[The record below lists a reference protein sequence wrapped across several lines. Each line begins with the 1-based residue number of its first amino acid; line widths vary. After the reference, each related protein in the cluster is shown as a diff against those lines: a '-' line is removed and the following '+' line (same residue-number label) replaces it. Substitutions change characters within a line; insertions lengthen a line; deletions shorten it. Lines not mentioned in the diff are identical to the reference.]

1 MTVVCCRTA
10 AIDILEEAFANCAA
24 GTSGSVLIEGPTG
37 CGKSALV
44 HSVVERATAH
54 GALVLNAV
62 GLPAERRV
70 SYGVL
75 RQLVGSDR
83 TVTPP
88 ALPAGPAVPA
98 RVADMQVF
106 CAELGALSET
116 APVVLCVDDVQYAD
130 AESLAFLEYVS
141 RHARADRVL
150 LVVSDCP
157 HHEPGR
163 PEFTTE
169 LMRRP
174 AFRRVRLGRLTAE
187 EVAEVAGRYRRPA
200 PAAVLYGISGGNPLL
215 LRALLEEQGAD
226 GHVPVPGGPFAQAVR
241 ACLHRMGACAAG
253 VAQAAAVL
261 DTAATAE
268 RITTVLGAAPDAVRR
283 AMAALESAGLLDGVR
298 LRHPA
303 LRAAV
308 FDGLAPAVRRDLHRG
323 AAVLL
328 HAQGVP
334 VADAAGHLLAA
345 DVGAGGRWQATP
357 GELDLLAAAADARL
371 AVDDARQAAR
381 LLELALRTCDDAQ
394 RRGALDLRLARI
406 QWRLD
411 PAAAERHLAAAL
423 AAAGTGRTDD
433 EHAQPLAQSLL
444 LQGRIAEAA
453 RLLGPGAQDPAEE
466 ATSLLDVVLD
476 TGAAAAERLLRSAT
490 LTEATLVP
498 VVQAVQ
504 CLLHSEHPERAVPWS
519 RTLLEDAERREAPG
533 WTAVFATLQAQAQLR
548 LGDLEAAVAAAALAL
563 GSLGGRTE
571 SALGYA
577 AGAVLVRAYG
587 AMGRYTEAT
596 ELCDR
601 RLPENRP
608 AGVHELGFLRARGL
622 HQMLGNQPQAAL
634 ADFLTV
640 GRLMAEWGID
650 RPAYLPWRTDAAE
663 ALLRLGRPQQA
674 EQLVRE
680 QLGLPDA
687 RRPWVRGTS
696 LHLRALTVSAP
707 RQRIALLQ
715 QAVDELHRSGDRL
728 QTARAMADLGQ
739 STQAEGTSATNGAA
753 TVRAAWNLAKECRAT
768 ALCKEIL
775 PDAPI
780 GEPVRD
786 QPPGPGRAG
795 PETARL
801 SNSEQRV
808 ATLAAQGLTNREIS
822 AKLYLTVS
830 TVEQH
835 LTRVYRKLQVS
846 CRGDLP
852 MDLALGNTSTWDQTL
867 PAQNA

>member
-1 MTVVCCRTA
+1 
-10 AIDILEEAFANCAA
+10 
-24 GTSGSVLIEGPTG
+24 
-37 CGKSALV
+37 
-44 HSVVERATAH
+44 
-54 GALVLNAV
+54 
-62 GLPAERRV
+62 
-70 SYGVL
+70 
-75 RQLVGSDR
+75 
-83 TVTPP
+83 
-88 ALPAGPAVPA
+88 
-98 RVADMQVF
+98 
-106 CAELGALSET
+106 
-116 APVVLCVDDVQYAD
+116 
-130 AESLAFLEYVS
+130 
-141 RHARADRVL
+141 VL
-150 LVVSDCP
+150 L
-157 HHEPGR
+157 R
-163 PEFTTE
+163 
-169 LMRRP
+169 
-174 AFRRVRLGRLTAE
+174 
-187 EVAEVAGRYRRPA
+187 
-200 PAAVLYGISGGNPLL
+200 
-215 LRALLEEQGAD
+215 
-226 GHVPVPGGPFAQAVR
+226 
-241 ACLHRMGACAAG
+241 
-253 VAQAAAVL
+253 
-261 DTAATAE
+261 
-268 RITTVLGAAPDAVRR
+268 
-283 AMAALESAGLLDGVR
+283 
-298 LRHPA
+298 
-303 LRAAV
+303 
-308 FDGLAPAVRRDLHRG
+308 
-323 AAVLL
+323 
-328 HAQGVP
+328 AQGVP

-345 DVGAGGRWQATP
+345 DAGGDGRWQATP

-371 AVDDARQAAR
+371 ALDDARQAAR
-381 LLELALRTCDDAQ
+381 LLGLALRTCDDARQ
-394 RRGALDLRLARI
+394 RGVLELRLARV

-423 AAAGTGRTDD
+423 AAAGPGRTDD

-453 RLLGPGAQDPAEE
+453 RLLGSGAQDPAEE
-466 ATSLLDVVLD
+466 GASLLDVVLD
-476 TGAAAAERLLRSAT
+476 TGAAVAERLLRSAT
-490 LTEATLVP
+490 LTEGTLAA

-504 CLLHSEHPERAVPWS
+504 SLLYSEHPERAVPWS

-533 WTAVFATLQAQAQLR
+533 WSAVFATLQAQAQLR
-548 LGDLEAAVAAAALAL
+548 LGDLEAAVAAATLAL
-563 GSLGGRTE
+563 GSLGGRSD

-601 RLPENRP
+601 LPPQNRP

-640 GRLMAEWGID
+640 GRLMAQWGID

-680 QLGLPDA
+680 QLGLADA
-687 RRPWVRGTS
+687 RRPWVRGIS
-696 LHLRALTVSAP
+696 LHLRALSVSAP

-715 QAVDELHRSGDRL
+715 QAVEELHRSGDRL

-739 STQAEGTSATNGAA
+739 STQAEGVSATKGAA
-753 TVRAAWNLAKECRAT
+753 TVRAAWSLAKECRAT

-786 QPPGPGRAG
+786 QPPGPGRPG
-795 PETARL
+795 PEAARL

-808 ATLAAQGLTNREIS
+808 ATLASQGLTNREIS

-835 LTRVYRKLQVS
+835 LTRVYRKLRIS

-852 MDLALGNTSTWDQTL
+852 MDLALGDTSAWEQEL
-867 PAQNA
+867 PAQKA